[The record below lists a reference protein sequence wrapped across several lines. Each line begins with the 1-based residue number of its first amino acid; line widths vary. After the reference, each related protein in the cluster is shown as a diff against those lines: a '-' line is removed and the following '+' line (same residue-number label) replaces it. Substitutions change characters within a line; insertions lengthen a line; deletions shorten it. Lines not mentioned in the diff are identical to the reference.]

1 MADTA
6 ALVGGRKR
14 NPWLAHVK
22 KTMKAHKGKGKSF
35 KAILREAKESYPVKG
50 GAALSP
56 ADVGAT
62 QTAGRRRGTRKSR
75 KTRKGGRKH

>member
-22 KTMKAHKGKGKSF
+22 KTMKAHKGKSF
-35 KAILREAKESYPVKG
+35 KAVLAIAKREYPKKG
-50 GAALSP
+50 GALSP
-56 ADVGAT
+56 ADYSASSG
-62 QTAGRRRGTRKSR
+62 QTAGRRRGTRK
-75 KTRKGGRKH
+75 TRKGGRKH